1 MRLLAVFLA
10 LIVLTACQPAIVH
23 VDNVTETEC
32 RPPYYEYT
40 AGDCCLDAEPNQICD
55 RYENRT
61 LPQYNKTYEPQAP
74 KNSMISDALI
84 KFKSKVKSYSYQVGK
99 EKYLVMGDLI
109 HIKPEFVKK
118 LDIKVNNTITVT
130 ITDIYI
136 DRSTKTAVG
145 YCEPKR
151 EIEILGEFDP
161 DRSNCIK
168 INDLEFTLPYT
179 EYNPT
184 LPEDWLTRFS
194 YAAPTV
200 IQKNDQYVKDLTGWK
215 AVNPVLSFSE
225 NGGEYTLYL
234 EMTTGLPIKVNVK
247 ETIQEKI
254 LSFSD
259 FTHNMVKP
267 EEVTHQKFQ
276 K

>member
-10 LIVLTACQPAIVH
+10 LIVLTACQPVIVH

-32 RPPYYEYT
+32 RPPYYEYSP
-40 AGDCCLDAEPNQICD
+40 GDCCLDSEPNQMCD

-61 LPQYNKTYEPQAP
+61 APQFNRTIVPQSP
-74 KNSMISDALI
+74 KNTEISDAMI
-84 KFKSKVKSYSYQVGK
+84 KFKSKVTGYSYQVGK
-99 EKYLVMGDLI
+99 EKFIVMGDLV

-118 LDIKVNNTITVT
+118 LSIRVNNTIPVT

-136 DRSTKTAVG
+136 DRSSKTAVG

-168 INDLEFTLPYT
+168 ITDMEFSLPYA

-184 LPEDWLTRFS
+184 LPEDWLRRFS
-194 YAAPTV
+194 YAAPIV
-200 IQKNDQYVKDLTGWK
+200 AQKNDQYVKDFTGWK
-215 AVNPVLSFSE
+215 AVNPILTFSE
-225 NGGEYTLYL
+225 NGDEYTIYL
-234 EMTTGLPIKVNVK
+234 ELITGLPIKVDVTEGIRQK
-247 ETIQEKI
+247 TI
-254 LSFSD
+254 SYSD
-259 FTHNMVKP
+259 FNHNMVKP
-267 EEVTHQKFQ
+267 EEVAHQKFQ